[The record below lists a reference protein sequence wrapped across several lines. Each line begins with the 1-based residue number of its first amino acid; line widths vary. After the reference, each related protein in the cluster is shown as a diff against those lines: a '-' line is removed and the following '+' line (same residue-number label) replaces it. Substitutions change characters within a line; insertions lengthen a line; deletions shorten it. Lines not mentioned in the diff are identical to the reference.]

1 MIISTSQNL
10 HGLTLERLTSCTKL
24 KVGQWPPPPC
34 LCIRNPGPLIWLQQ
48 SRKRWKR
55 LTASYLPW
63 SSSGYTSFCL
73 DVNGSNL
80 RAGEPRS
87 VEELLYE
94 HYSPSHIPP
103 FMFLATEISLPGMD
117 PIPRRQFKSWLAS
130 LLAGH
135 LLAGWLQAM
144 YQPGSQQETGGT
156 LKIGV

>member
-10 HGLTLERLTSCTKL
+10 HGLTLESLNSCTKF
-24 KVGQWPPPPC
+24 KVGQRPPPPC
-34 LCIRNPGPLIWLQQ
+34 LCIGNPGPLIWPQQ

-73 DVNGSNL
+73 DVNGPNL

-94 HYSPSHIPP
+94 HYGSSHIPP
-103 FMFLATEISLPGMD
+103 FMFLPTEISLPGVD
-117 PIPRRQFKSWLAS
+117 PIPRRQFKSWLC
-130 LLAGH
+130 H